1 MPHLAV
7 AFVIIAGLA
16 WGTDPH
22 LAIAQE
28 QPAVAVEP
36 GADDARFSFH
46 RVQDSIVRLDGRTG
60 QVSVCGREAA
70 GWACRAVPDERVA
83 LEEAIG
89 RLQSDNAALK
99 KELLAKGLPLPG
111 NVKPE
116 TFAGNDKGRGP
127 EKPNETAKLPSDAE
141 IVRVLGFVE
150 RIWRRLVEMMVDFQR
165 EIQRKS

>member
-1 MPHLAV
+1 MPRLAV
-7 AFVIIAGLA
+7 ALLIAGLA
-16 WGTDPH
+16 LGANPR
-22 LAIAQE
+22 LAVAQE
-28 QPAVAVEP
+28 QPAVAAEP

-46 RVQDSIVRLDGRTG
+46 RVQDSFVRLDGRTG

-116 TFAGNDKGRGP
+116 AFAGNDKGRAP

-141 IVRVLGFVE
+141 IDRVLGFVE